1 MRAPS
6 GTAPGLWYKRAM
18 AADPSISNRSP
29 QLLRVIGRWS
39 MVALALNS
47 ILGSGI
53 FGLPSAVAALVGSAS
68 TLAVL
73 LTGACSAVIIACYAE
88 LASQFTASGGT
99 YLYVRQAFGRLAG
112 LEVAWLA
119 LLSRLTACAAGVN
132 VLVAYLGEFW
142 PRAGDPLPRA
152 LVILVFIGTLTLV
165 NVRGV
170 GAGARLSNAAIIAK
184 ILALALVCSAGALYL
199 SRHAAVSPVA
209 VPVTGGHWL
218 DAMLLL
224 LFAFGGYEA
233 ALNPMGEAQRPGRD
247 AVFALF
253 VALAV
258 VVVLYALLQWVIMGV
273 LPDPARSARPLAAAA
288 RALLGEFGAQFIS
301 AAALLSV
308 YGYIGANMLTVPRSM
323 FALAE
328 GNDFPRQFAAV
339 HPRFRTPY
347 VAILVFALLVAG
359 FSLLATFSWNVTL
372 SAVARLFYYGAVC
385 AAVPVLRS
393 RSPAAPFRIPAG
405 ILLPLLG
412 LLICVTLLT
421 RVDFGKSSIV
431 LLTVAIALVN
441 WLWVRHVRGDARQ
454 TPG

>member
-1 MRAPS
+1 
-6 GTAPGLWYKRAM
+6 M
-18 AADPSISNRSP
+18 AADPRTSEQSP
-29 QLLRVIGRWS
+29 QLIRAIGRWS

-53 FGLPSAVAALVGSAS
+53 FGLPSVVAALVGSAS
-68 TLAVL
+68 TFVVL

-112 LEVAWLA
+112 LQVAWLA

-132 VLVAYLGEFW
+132 VLVAYVGEFW
-142 PRAGDPLPRA
+142 PQAGQPVPRA
-152 LVILVFIGTLTLV
+152 LVILVFLGTLAIV

-170 GAGARLSNAAIIAK
+170 GAGARVSNAAIVAK
-184 ILALALVCSAGALYL
+184 VLALALVCIAGVLYL
-199 SRHAAVSPVA
+199 SRHAAVTPVA
-209 VPVTGGHWL
+209 VPMIPGQWL

-233 ALNPMGEAQRPGRD
+233 ALNPMGEAQRPRHD

-258 VVVLYALLQWVIMGV
+258 VVVLYALLQWVVMGV
-273 LPDPARSARPLAAAA
+273 LPDPARSGRPLAAAA
-288 RALLGEFGAQFIS
+288 RVLLGESGAQFVS

-308 YGYIGANMLTVPRSM
+308 YGYIGANLLTVPRSM

-328 GNDFPRQFAAV
+328 GGDFPRRFAAV
-339 HPRFRTPY
+339 HARFRTPY
-347 VAILVFALLVAG
+347 VAILTFAVLVAA
-359 FSLLATFSWNVTL
+359 FSLVATFSWNVTL
-372 SAVARLFYYGAVC
+372 SAVARLFYYGAIC
-385 AAVPVLRS
+385 AAVPALRS
-393 RSPAAPFRIPAG
+393 RSPAAAQFRVPGG

-412 LLICVTLLT
+412 LFICLALLT
-421 RVDFGKSSIV
+421 RVDFSKSSVV
-431 LLTVAIALVN
+431 LITATVALAN
-441 WLWVRHVRGDARQ
+441 WLAVRGVPRGAH
-454 TPG
+454 

>member
-1 MRAPS
+1 
-6 GTAPGLWYKRAM
+6 
-18 AADPSISNRSP
+18 
-29 QLLRVIGRWS
+29 

-53 FGLPSAVAALVGSAS
+53 FGLPSAVAALVGGAS
-68 TLAVL
+68 TLVVL
-73 LTGACSAVIIACYAE
+73 LTGACSAVIVACYAE

-112 LEVAWLA
+112 LEIAWLA

-142 PRAGDPLPRA
+142 PEAGQPVQRA
-152 LVILVFIGTLTLV
+152 LVILIFTGTLAIV

-170 GAGARLSNAAIIAK
+170 GAGARVSNAAIVAK
-184 ILALALVCSAGALYL
+184 ILALALVCIAGVLYL
-199 SRHAAVSPVA
+199 SRHPSVA
-209 VPVTGGHWL
+209 LVALPLTPGHTL

-233 ALNPMGEAQRPGRD
+233 ALNPTGEAQRPRRD

-258 VVVLYALLQWVIMGV
+258 VVVLYALLQWVVMAV
-273 LPDPARSARPLAAAA
+273 LPDAARSARPLAAAA
-288 RALLGEFGAQFIS
+288 RVLRGDLGARFIS

-308 YGYIGANMLTVPRSM
+308 YGYMGANMLTVPRSM

-328 GNDFPRQFAAV
+328 GGDFPRQFAAV
-339 HPRFRTPY
+339 HRRFRTPH
-347 VAILVFALLVAG
+347 VAILVFAALVAG

-372 SAVARLFYYGAVC
+372 SAVARLFYYGAIC

-393 RSPAAPFRIPAG
+393 RSPAAASYRTPG
-405 ILLPLLG
+405 GLLLPLLG
-412 LLICVTLLT
+412 LLICLTLLT
-421 RVDFGKSSIV
+421 RVDFSKSSIV
-431 LLTVAIALVN
+431 LITAAVALVN
-441 WLWVRHVRGDARQ
+441 YAVVRHDRSGTR
-454 TPG
+454 